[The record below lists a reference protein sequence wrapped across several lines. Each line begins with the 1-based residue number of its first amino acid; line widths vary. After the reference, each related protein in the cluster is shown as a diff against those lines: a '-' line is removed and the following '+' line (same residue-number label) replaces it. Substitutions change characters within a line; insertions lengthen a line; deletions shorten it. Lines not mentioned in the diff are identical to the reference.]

1 MLFEGS
7 AWYVRQFIDEDI
19 LAFMEYRNNLEWMK
33 YQHFKGLSYAEYASY
48 LLAPFRIKQGG
59 QLAIIDKTTEQLM
72 GDLFVQQN
80 QQTITIGYTIHPD
93 FAHQGWMKEVLSVLL
108 AYLQKKYKKKTIQA
122 FVYPDNIAS
131 IRLLEKIGF
140 VYQSHDP
147 KNKRALY
154 QYRHKSSL
162 NIDSKHHFD

>member
-1 MLFEGS
+1 MKADTKSLLND
-7 AWYVRQFIDEDI
+7 YVNGISD
-19 LAFMEYRNNLEWMK
+19 
-33 YQHFKGLSYAEYASY
+33 
-48 LLAPFRIKQGG
+48 
-59 QLAIIDKTTEQLM
+59 
-72 GDLFVQQN
+72 
-80 QQTITIGYTIHPD
+80 
-93 FAHQGWMKEVLSVLL
+93 
-108 AYLQKKYKKKTIQA
+108 LQKKYKKKTIQA

-154 QYRHKSSL
+154 QYRHNPSL